1 MKSWNAI
8 RFFVR
13 FLVIGYEIE
22 GRVMSEKWGLFHWY
36 LVCSLL
42 YPFASTFIFYLVWV
56 MGIG

>member
-22 GRVMSEKWGLFHWY
+22 GRVMSEEQGAWSKERRAKSVEFK
-36 LVCSLL
+36 V
-42 YPFASTFIFYLVWV
+42 
-56 MGIG
+56 

>member
-22 GRVMSEKWGLFHWY
+22 GRVMNEE
-36 LVCSLL
+36 
-42 YPFASTFIFYLVWV
+42 
-56 MGIG
+56 